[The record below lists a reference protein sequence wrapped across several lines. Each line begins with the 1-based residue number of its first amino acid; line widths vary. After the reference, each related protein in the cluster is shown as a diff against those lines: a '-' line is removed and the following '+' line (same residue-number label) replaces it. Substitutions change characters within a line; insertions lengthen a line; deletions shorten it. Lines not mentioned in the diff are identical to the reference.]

1 MNPTCPICH
10 NEMKA
15 IYSISNGLAKYIL
28 TFKCAESSPIAIV
41 HEVLIFKD
49 GYWLISEGDLTLTYD
64 PEINVTAM
72 SINNIQNISFNL
84 KIEFENATP
93 ILDKYKKLKAFS

>member
-1 MNPTCPICH
+1 MNHLCPICQIH
-10 NEMKA
+10 VEYESQDN
-15 IYSISNGLAKYIL
+15 
-28 TFKCAESSPIAIV
+28 SSPVDEFTVVWECIIDNEDG